1 MTIVEAR
8 GTIGFVIASAIAA
21 ATAFSCRPEQGLG
34 SVALARR
41 GSLHVVDLA
50 TCRDR
55 VAGSGGK
62 GKVTFRPDGRAHVV
76 PFRGLVRVM
85 TPDGAMS
92 AEVRSSGRGKT
103 AKQTIWVT
111 NGGTH
116 RSRPIFSKTQF
127 YKTIGPGETPGPI
140 MLLGISDDSKWLFF
154 MIDPGG
160 SSSIAAD
167 GLTLRV
173 VSTGHSRAIRIARM
187 LPYADYLTWCGRKLV
202 MTAGGWRVA
211 TDRKRL
217 LVASPPDWRPRP
229 LVALPNRSWGLLA
242 CAPGHSSLVAQSQ
255 RQSDIPNF
263 FATNWALWRVGLDGS
278 TRRLTSPPPGFADE
292 SPRFS
297 RTGNALLF
305 VRSRKGSGKLYALR
319 TARVVGPLL
328 SIGNSLGYYGHQNW
342 WFSADWSAGR

>member
-8 GTIGFVIASAIAA
+8 GTIGFVIATAIAA
-21 ATAFSCRPEQGLG
+21 ATAFSCRPEPGLG
-34 SVALARR
+34 SIALARK
-41 GSLHVVDLA
+41 GGLHVVDLA

-55 VAGSGGK
+55 IVGRGGK
-62 GKVTFRPDGRAHVV
+62 DKVTFRPDGRPHMV
-76 PFRGLVRVM
+76 PYRGPVRVV

-92 AEVRSSGRGKT
+92 AEVRSSGKGKT

-111 NGGTH
+111 NTGTQ
-116 RSRPIFSKTQF
+116 RSHPVFSETQS

-140 MLLGISDDSKWLFF
+140 MLLGISGDYNWVFF

-160 SSSIAAD
+160 SGSIAAD

-202 MTAGGWRVA
+202 MTAGSWRVA

-217 LVASPPDWRPRP
+217 LVASPPNWRPRR
-229 LVALPNRSWGLLA
+229 LVAMPNRSWGSLA
-242 CAPGHSSLVAQSQ
+242 CSPGRASLVAQSQ
-255 RQSDIPNF
+255 TQSDVPNF
-263 FATNWALWRVGLDGS
+263 FATHWALWRVGLDGS

-297 RTGNALLF
+297 RTGNVLLF

-319 TARVVGPLL
+319 AARLAGPLL
-328 SIGNSLGYYGHQNW
+328 SVGNSLGYYGHQNW
-342 WFSADWSAGR
+342 WFSADWSTGS